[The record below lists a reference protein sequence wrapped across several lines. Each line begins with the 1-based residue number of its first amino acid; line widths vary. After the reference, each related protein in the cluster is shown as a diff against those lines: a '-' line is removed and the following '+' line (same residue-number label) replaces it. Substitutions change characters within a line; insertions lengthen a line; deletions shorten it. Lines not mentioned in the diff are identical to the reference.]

1 MTKKML
7 EKQEE
12 DPQQILIKV
21 PEVGIDEVGRGAVFG
36 PVFSAVV
43 ILTEKNRY
51 ILKKLGVEDSK
62 KLTPKKRK
70 LLLPKILLLSSDYGI
85 GQSSAREIDKIG
97 IRCATELSMIRA
109 LKKLKEKPSE
119 IIIDG
124 PLPLRQWNGIQK
136 NIISG
141 DSKFIS
147 IASASI
153 VAKVS
158 RDNLME
164 RLEKIYSGYLI
175 FKNKGYGTREHLSI
189 IKENGITNLHRK
201 SFLKNQILSS
211 SDQSKKS
218 LTNCC

>member
-1 MTKKML
+1 ML
-7 EKQEE
+7 EKKEE
-12 DPQQILIKV
+12 DLQQVLNKV
-21 PEVGIDEVGRGAVFG
+21 PEVGIDEVGKGAIFG

-43 ILTEKNRY
+43 VLTEKNQF
-51 ILKKLGVEDSK
+51 ILKQLGVKDSK
-62 KLTPKKRK
+62 KLTSKKRK

-85 GQSSAREIDKIG
+85 GQSSAREIDKFG
-97 IRCATELSMIRA
+97 IRVATELSMIRA
-109 LKKLKEKPSE
+109 LKKLKQKPSE

-124 PLPLRQWNGIQK
+124 PLLLRKWNRKQK

-141 DSKFIS
+141 DSKFTS

-164 RLEKIYSGYLI
+164 RLEKKYSGYLI

-189 IKENGITNLHRK
+189 IKKYGVTNLHRK
-201 SFLKNQILSS
+201 SFLKK
-211 SDQSKKS
+211 SK
-218 LTNCC
+218 LF